1 MATNRLRRLIGI
13 SAVLAAASAT
23 AACGGSSS
31 GGGGDSDADS
41 RSASDICPTADT
53 SGTITIGMGSP
64 LPVFAPMLLAE
75 ATDAFADAGL
85 DVVIEP
91 IPSTES
97 LPLIAQGKLDGQLTS
112 WTSANFN
119 AVNEGIDLKFIAPL
133 DNQAETPP
141 GAPVAGFWARK
152 DVVGDAENLD
162 LSKLEG
168 GVVVGP
174 TGTRGISAM
183 ILQNALEEYGLG
195 LDDVETGEVM
205 QAPDGLVALE
215 NGAVEVA
222 WLSAPMEVEAAKNP
236 DLVPVAGY
244 APGVTGT
251 VLLAGPSLL
260 DRPEV
265 GVRLLQ
271 VLSDVTEEYLQGDY
285 REDPET
291 VALLAE
297 AEEMPEET
305 IEAALPLTFDP
316 TFDLDGVPE
325 FLEELQAFL
334 KDQGDLEYDEALPV
348 DDVIDSRF
356 VDALASCDPPA

>member
-1 MATNRLRRLIGI
+1 MATNRLRRLIGV
-13 SAVLAAASAT
+13 SAVLAAASVT

-31 GGGGDSDADS
+31 GEGSEDAAS
-41 RSASDICPTADT
+41 RSASDICPTSDT
-53 SGTITIGMGSP
+53 SGTVTIGMGSP
-64 LPVFAPMLLAE
+64 LPVFAPMLLAQ
-75 ATDAFADAGL
+75 ATDAFADSGL
-85 DVVIEP
+85 DVKIEA

-97 LPLIAQGKLDGQLTS
+97 LPLVAQGKLDGQLTS
-112 WTSANFN
+112 WTSGNFN
-119 AVNEGIDLKFIAPL
+119 AVNEGINLKFIAPL

-152 DVVGDAENLD
+152 DVVGEADDLD
-162 LSKLEG
+162 LTKLKG

-183 ILQNALEEYGLG
+183 ILQNALAEDGMS
-195 LDDVETGEVM
+195 LDDVQTGEVM
-205 QAPDGLVALE
+205 QAPDGLAALE
-215 NGAVEVA
+215 NSAVELA
-222 WLSAPMEVEAAKNP
+222 WISAPLEIEAAKNP

-251 VLLAGPSLL
+251 VLMAGPSLL

-265 GVRLLQ
+265 GVRLMQ
-271 VLSDVTEEYLQGDY
+271 VLSDVTEQYLQGDY
-285 REDPET
+285 RDDPET

-305 IEAALPLTFDP
+305 VKAALPLTFDP
-316 TFDLDGVPE
+316 TFSMDGVPE
-325 FLEELQAFL
+325 FLEELQVFL
-334 KDQGDLEYDEALPV
+334 KDQGDLEYDEPLAIDKVV
-348 DDVIDSRF
+348 DTRF